1 MSASSLPLPQG
12 KSVSLK
18 QFVSRHI
25 NEIGLLVVI
34 AILYLVFSLNAPGF
48 ISLNNQMNVLRDA
61 ATIGIAAWAMTL
73 IIISG
78 EIDVSVGPMVAFV
91 SVCLAFLLQFE
102 VPLAIACLLVLLL
115 GALMGTLAGV
125 LRGVFNVPSFVA
137 TLGLWSALRGVFNVP
152 SFVATLGLWSAL
164 RGMGLFM
171 TNALPVPIDENEVLD
186 WLGGQFL
193 GVPVSALIMM
203 VLFALFVFIS
213 RKTAFGRSVFA
224 VGGNAT
230 AAQLCGINVRRVRIL
245 IFTLSG
251 LLAAVTGILLA
262 ARLGSGN
269 AGAANGLEFDVI
281 AAVVVGGTALSG
293 GRGSLFGTLLGVLVI
308 TLIGNGLV
316 LLGINSFFQQVVR
329 GVIIVVAVL
338 ANILLTQRSSKAKR

>member
-1 MSASSLPLPQG
+1 MKTKCWTG
-12 KSVSLK
+12 
-18 QFVSRHI
+18 
-25 NEIGLLVVI
+25 
-34 AILYLVFSLNAPGF
+34 
-48 ISLNNQMNVLRDA
+48 
-61 ATIGIAAWAMTL
+61 W
-73 IIISG
+73 
-78 EIDVSVGPMVAFV
+78 
-91 SVCLAFLLQFE
+91 
-102 VPLAIACLLVLLL
+102 
-115 GALMGTLAGV
+115 GT
-125 LRGVFNVPSFVA
+125 
-137 TLGLWSALRGVFNVP
+137 
-152 SFVATLGLWSAL
+152 
-164 RGMGLFM
+164 
-171 TNALPVPIDENEVLD
+171 
-186 WLGGQFL
+186 
-193 GVPVSALIMM
+193 
-203 VLFALFVFIS
+203 IS
-213 RKTAFGRSVFA
+213 RCAGIRADHDGIVCAVCVHQPQNRLRALGFA

>member
-1 MSASSLPLPQG
+1 
-12 KSVSLK
+12 
-18 QFVSRHI
+18 
-25 NEIGLLVVI
+25 
-34 AILYLVFSLNAPGF
+34 
-48 ISLNNQMNVLRDA
+48 
-61 ATIGIAAWAMTL
+61 MTL

-78 EIDVSVGPMVAFV
+78 EIDVSVGPMVALFQCAGV
-91 SVCLAFLLQFE
+91 LLQFD

-115 GALMGTLAGV
+115 GALMGTLAGCCAAC
-125 LRGVFNVPSFVA
+125 LTCRSFVA
-137 TLGLWSALRGVFNVP
+137 TLGLWSALRGNG
-152 SFVATLGLWSAL
+152 SCC
-164 RGMGLFM
+164 M
-171 TNALPVPIDENEVLD
+171 TNALPVPINENEVLD

-213 RKTAFGRSVFA
+213 RKTAFGRSVLLLA
-224 VGGNAT
+224 VMPLQRGCAVLTFVGT
-230 AAQLCGINVRRVRIL
+230 HSY
-245 IFTLSG
+245 FTLSG